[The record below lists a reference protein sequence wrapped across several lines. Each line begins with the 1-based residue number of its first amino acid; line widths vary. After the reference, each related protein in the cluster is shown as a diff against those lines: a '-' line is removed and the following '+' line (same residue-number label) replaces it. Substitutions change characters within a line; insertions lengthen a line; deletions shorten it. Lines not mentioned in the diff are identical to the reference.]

1 MPDNQDQFSPP
12 PPQQPSPSPPD
23 LGAPMPPPPPPPP
36 IAMPVMLPSPAPK
49 KTLVSRIK
57 DALVLIVFFGSLM
70 LNLILLLSLTALRA
84 QVGDARVQETLL
96 LDGAQ
101 NQQIAVIDVKGIIT
115 DELAEQLWPQFK
127 RVRDNKDYKALL
139 LYVNSPGGGVGAS
152 DTIAH
157 YVRQVK
163 SENKPVV
170 VFMGSVAASGGY
182 YVSAGADYI
191 MAGPTT
197 ITGSIGVLAQLP
209 NIHGTLQKIGAH
221 VVVIPSTPATRKSAG
236 SPFLPWDPANRDY
249 FQKLIDSAHQRFV
262 DVVYQ
267 GRQEQFPD
275 ISVLEKLADGAA
287 LTAAQAKA
295 AKLIDQDDAY
305 FEDAIDKAAELA
317 KLDKPRVLRLSRP
330 AGLRQL
336 LTGADQAKNPLLNID
351 ASLLDDL
358 TTPRLLYLWQGQ

>member
-1 MPDNQDQFSPP
+1 MSDDQNQFTP
-12 PPQQPSPSPPD
+12 PPQQPSPGPPD
-23 LGAPMPPPPPPPP
+23 LGAPMPSPPPPPMG
-36 IAMPVMLPSPAPK
+36 MPVMLPSPMPK
-49 KTLVSRIK
+49 KSFISRIK
-57 DALVLIVFFGSLM
+57 DALVLIVFFGSLI

-84 QVGDARVQETLL
+84 QVGDARVSETLL
-96 LDGAQ
+96 LDGAR

-139 LYVNSPGGGVGAS
+139 LYVNSPGGGVTAS

-157 YVRQVK
+157 YVSRIK
-163 SENKPVV
+163 TAGKPVV
-170 VFMGSVAASGGY
+170 IFMGSVAASGGY
-182 YVSAGADYI
+182 YVSVGADYI

-221 VVVIPSTPATRKSAG
+221 VVVIPSTPATKKTLG
-236 SPFLPWDPANRDY
+236 SPFLPWDPANREY

-267 GRQEQFPD
+267 GRLEQFPD

-305 FEDAIDKAAELA
+305 FEDAIDKTAELA
-317 KLDKPRVLRLSRP
+317 GLDRPKVLRLSKP
-330 AGLRQL
+330 ASFRQL

>member
-1 MPDNQDQFSPP
+1 MSDDQNQFTP
-12 PPQQPSPSPPD
+12 PPQQPLPSPPD
-23 LGAPMPPPPPPPP
+23 LGAPMPPPPPPPMG
-36 IAMPVMLPSPAPK
+36 MPVMLPSPTPK
-49 KTLVSRIK
+49 KSFVSRIK

-84 QVGDARVQETLL
+84 QVGDARVRETLL

-139 LYVNSPGGGVGAS
+139 LYVNSPGGGVTAS

-157 YVRQVK
+157 YVRQLK

-197 ITGSIGVLAQLP
+197 ITGSIGVLGQLP

-221 VVVIPSTPATRKSAG
+221 VVVIPSTPATRKTLG

-295 AKLIDQDDAY
+295 ATLIDQDDAY
-305 FEDAIDKAAELA
+305 FDQAVDKAAELA
-317 KLDKPRVLRLSRP
+317 KLKKPRVVRLSRP
-330 AGLRQL
+330 ATFRQL
-336 LTGADQAKNPLLNID
+336 HTGAGQAKNSLISID